1 MLYDPDDLD
10 PLVRSLR
17 TGDRRPAALA
27 DDCCDRLDAVDGDVD
42 AVLPE
47 DGRHDRLTREAA
59 ALSARYDEPSDRPPL
74 FGVPVGVKDIFHVDG
89 YPTKAGSSVPP
100 AAITGPQSTA
110 VDRLLD
116 AGALHFGKTHTTE
129 FAYFDPA
136 PTRNPN
142 DLGHTPGGSS
152 SGSAAGVAA
161 GEFPFALG
169 SQTVG
174 SVIRPAAFC
183 GIVGFK
189 PSYDR
194 IPRDGVIP
202 FSPSVDHVGT
212 FTGDVAGARR
222 AADVLC
228 DGWEPVA
235 PDERPILGVVEG
247 PYAEQATA
255 AGRAGV
261 EAGVDALAD
270 AGYEVRRV
278 SMLDDIDAVNDRH
291 DRLISAELAL
301 THAEW
306 FEEYGDRYA
315 AETADLIERGRDVG
329 TDELVDARVGAREFR
344 DRVDERIREAGVD
357 VVLSPAAPG
366 PAPDGIDT
374 TGDPVMNLPWT
385 HAGTPALTVP
395 CGRVGDLPL
404 GLQCVAPFGT
414 DESLLAWGESLADA
428 VADVGEVGEAG
439 E

>member
-1 MLYDPDDLD
+1 MFHSPDALD

-17 TGDRRPAALA
+17 TGDRDPTALA
-27 DDCCDRLDAVDGDVD
+27 NDCCDRLDAVDNDIE

-47 DGRHDRLTREAA
+47 PGRRDRLTREAA
-59 ALSARYDEPSDRPPL
+59 ALSARYDEPSERPAL

-89 YPTKAGSSVPP
+89 YATRAGSSVPL
-100 AAITGPQSTA
+100 AAITGSQSTA

-116 AGALHFGKTHTTE
+116 AGALHLGKAHTTE

-142 DLGHTPGGSS
+142 DLAHTPGGSS

-161 GEFPFALG
+161 GEFPLALG

-202 FSPSVDHVGT
+202 FSPSVDHVGI

-222 AADVLC
+222 AAGVLC
-228 DGWEPVA
+228 DGWDPVD
-235 PDERPILGVVEG
+235 PDERPILGVVKG
-247 PYAEQATA
+247 AYTEQATA

-261 EAGVDALAD
+261 EAGVGALTD

-278 SMLDDIDAVNDRH
+278 PMLDDIETVNDRH
-291 DRLISAELAL
+291 DRLISAELSL
-301 THAEW
+301 THAEL
-306 FEEYGDRYA
+306 FAEYGDRYA
-315 AETADLIERGRDVG
+315 AATADLIEQGREVG
-329 TDELVDARVGAREFR
+329 SGELADARMAAREFR
-344 DRVDERIREAGVD
+344 ARIGERIREAGVD

-366 PAPDGIDT
+366 PAPEGIDT
-374 TGDPVMNLPWT
+374 TGDPTMNLPWT
-385 HAGTPALTVP
+385 HGGTPALTVP

-404 GLQCVAPFGT
+404 GLQCVSPFGT
-414 DESLLAWGESLADA
+414 DESLLTWGESLANV
-428 VADVGEVGEAG
+428 VADVGEVDS
-439 E
+439 

>member
-1 MLYDPDDLD
+1 MYADPQPLA

-17 TGDRRPAALA
+17 AGDRRPTALV
-27 DDCCDRLDAVDGDVD
+27 DDLCDRLDAVDDDVRS
-42 AVLPE
+42 VLPE
-47 DGRHDRLTREAA
+47 PGRRDRLIREATALDARHDDPTSR
-59 ALSARYDEPSDRPPL
+59 PSL

-89 YPTKAGSSVPP
+89 YVTEAGASVPP
-100 AAITGPQSTA
+100 SATTGGQSAA

-116 AGALHFGKTHTTE
+116 AGALHLGKTHTTE

-142 DLGHTPGGSS
+142 DLDHTPGGSS
-152 SGSAAGVAA
+152 SGSAAAVAA
-161 GEFPFALG
+161 GECPLALG

-222 AADVLC
+222 AASVLC
-228 DGWEPVA
+228 DGWEPA
-235 PDERPILGVVEG
+235 DPDERPILGVVEG

-261 EAGVDALAD
+261 EAAADALEA

-278 SMLDDIDAVNDRH
+278 SMLDDIAAVNDRH
-291 DRLISAELAL
+291 DRLISAEMAL
-301 THAEW
+301 THTQW
-306 FEEYGDRYA
+306 FDEYGGRYA
-315 AETADLIERGRDVG
+315 PETADLIERGHEVG
-329 TDELVDARVGAREFR
+329 VDELVEARVGARELR
-344 DRVDERIREAGVD
+344 DRVGERCREAGVD
-357 VVLSPAAPG
+357 VLLSPGAPG

-404 GLQCVAPFGT
+404 GLQCVSPFGT
-414 DESLLAWGESLADA
+414 DESLLAWGESVADA
-428 VADVGEVGEAG
+428 VADIGAVDSAA
-439 E
+439 